1 MQAIK
6 SGLQTV
12 RRLAQRLGPYVLLEI
27 LLPGGTLV
35 ALALFVYRNRTLPEG
50 DLERLVFVLKP
61 RLATFAQRGRS
72 VLRRSL
78 AWLQGFQPRPYERLE
93 SHPSR

>member
-1 MQAIK
+1 MQAII

-27 LLPGGTLV
+27 LLPGGTFV
-35 ALALFVYRNRTLPEG
+35 ALALFVYRNRTLPGG
-50 DLERLVFVLKP
+50 DLQSVVVPLK
-61 RLATFAQRGRS
+61 RGLASLAECGRR
-72 VLRRSL
+72 VLRGSL
-78 AWLQGFQPRPYERLE
+78 AWLQGFQPRPCERLE